1 MAAILRISGVQFDPD
16 GFCARS
22 ALEPC
27 AVWRIGEPRLPQSQP
42 NGAKHDT
49 NGMNIVCSDAGFE
62 DFQRQ
67 IDETILFLRRYRDDL
82 AKLSRSLAVEI
93 LTLDFG
99 IQARDVTYS
108 ATIFRRS
115 SFELR
120 GNSALALS
128 YPIIRSVKLTAATPK
143 QRQTDSRQ
151 SNGLQP
157 LHHAGKILVRDRA
170 CADLKGRVGDDC
182 CR

>member
-99 IQARDVTYS
+99 IQARDVIVQCDYLPP
-108 ATIFRRS
+108 
-115 SFELR
+115 ELIR
-120 GNSALALS
+120 VAGELGIGIELS
-128 YPIIRSVKLTAATPK
+128 HYPVG
-143 QRQTDSRQ
+143 Q
-151 SNGLQP
+151 
-157 LHHAGKILVRDRA
+157 
-170 CADLKGRVGDDC
+170 ADGCDTETKAN
-182 CR
+182 